1 MTENAIV
8 WSYANAWEPIAR
20 KQPDQPAVLQ
30 GDRVLSWADFD
41 AHADAL
47 AAHMVAA
54 GLRQNS
60 KVGVYLHNC
69 AEYLVANFAAFKT
82 GLAPFNVNYRYTA
95 DELFYLFDNADAE
108 AIVFHAS
115 FAERVEEIRARLPQ
129 VKCWIAVEES
139 GFRAPS
145 WAESYDRVVANVPAQ
160 RPTMAPWG
168 RSNDDLLILYTG
180 GTTGLPKGV
189 MWRQEDQIGVTGFGG
204 SLLLGVPPLARPE
217 EAAERVA
224 LSPRR
229 IGLVA
234 CPLMHGTGLFSA
246 LMTLLAGGAVALL
259 PGRHFDAEQLWD
271 EVARHRVTSIAI
283 VGLPFAQPLL
293 EALEHHPGRWDLS
306 CVTSIGS
313 SGAMWSQENK
323 RALLRFLP
331 PQTLLTDAFSSSE
344 AVGMGLSVS
353 TAAGES
359 QTAAFIAGPECAV
372 FTEDHKRVAP
382 GSGERGLV
390 AVGGFLPLGYYGDEE
405 KTKRTFPVIE
415 GKRWSIPGDW
425 ATVEADG
432 SLRLLGRGSQCI
444 NTGGEKVFPEEVEE
458 ALKRHPAVRDA
469 AVIGAPDARFGER
482 VCAVVE
488 LQSDAREP
496 SLSDLAAHVREHL
509 ADYKTPRA
517 LVIVDSLRRAP
528 NGKLDY
534 KAVKARALE
543 MLNA

>member
-30 GDRVLSWADFD
+30 GDRALCWGEFD

-47 AAHMVAA
+47 AAHMIAA

-69 AEYLVANFAAFKT
+69 AEYLTANYAAFKA
-82 GLAPFNVNYRYTA
+82 GFAPFNVNYRYTA
-95 DELFYLFDNADAE
+95 DELLYLFDNADAE

-115 FAERVEEIRARLPQ
+115 FAERVDEIRARLPQ
-129 VKCWIAVEES
+129 VKCWIAVEEP
-139 GFRAPS
+139 GIAAPA
-145 WAESYDRVVANVPAQ
+145 WAERYERVVANIPAQ
-160 RPTMAPWG
+160 RPTIAPWG

-217 EAAERVA
+217 EAAERIA
-224 LSPRR
+224 HFPRR

-246 LMTLLAGGAVALL
+246 LMTLLAGGAMVLL

-293 EALEHHPGRWDLS
+293 EALERHPGRWDLS

-323 RALLRFLP
+323 RALLRFM
-331 PQTLLTDAFSSSE
+331 PQAMLTDAFSSSE

-372 FTEDHKRVAP
+372 FTEDHRRVEP

-390 AVGGFLPLGYYGDEE
+390 AVGGHLPLGYYGDEE
-405 KTKRTFPVIE
+405 KTERTFPVIE

-469 AVIGAPDARFGER
+469 AVIGAPDPRFGER
-482 VCAVVE
+482 ICAVVE
-488 LQSDAREP
+488 LQADAREP

-509 ADYKTPRA
+509 ADYKTPRS

-543 MLNA
+543 MLG

>member
-20 KQPDQPAVLQ
+20 MQPDQPAVLQ
-30 GDRVLSWADFD
+30 GERRLSWGAFD

-47 AAHMVAA
+47 AAHMIAA
-54 GLRQNS
+54 GLRHNS

-69 AEYLVANFAAFKT
+69 AEYLIANYAAFKA

-108 AIVFHAS
+108 AIVFHAG
-115 FAERVEEIRARLPQ
+115 FAARVDEIRARLPH
-129 VKCWIAVEES
+129 VKCWIALEEP
-139 GFRAPS
+139 GFCAPL
-145 WAESYDRVVANVPAQ
+145 WAESYEHIVAAVPTK
-160 RPTMAPWG
+160 RPTLAPWE

-217 EAAERVA
+217 EAAGRIA
-224 LSPRR
+224 QFPRR

-259 PGRHFDAEQLWD
+259 PSRHFDAEELWD
-271 EVARHRVTSIAI
+271 QVARHRVTSIAI

-293 EALEHHPGRWDLS
+293 EALERHPGRWDLS
-306 CVTSIGS
+306 CVASIGS

-323 RALLRFLP
+323 HALLRFM
-331 PQTLLTDAFSSSE
+331 PQAMLTDAFSSSE

-359 QTAAFIAGPECAV
+359 QTAAFIAGPDCAV
-372 FTEDHKRVAP
+372 FTEDHRRVQP

-425 ATVEADG
+425 ASVEADG

-482 VCAVVE
+482 ICAVVE
-488 LQSDAREP
+488 LQPDAHEP
-496 SLSDLAAHVREHL
+496 SLSELAAHVREHL

-517 LVIVDSLRRAP
+517 LLIVDSLRRAP

-534 KAVKARALE
+534 KAVKERALE
-543 MLNA
+543 ALGA

>member
-1 MTENAIV
+1 MTEVV

-20 KQPDQPAVLQ
+20 MQPHEPAVLQ
-30 GDRVLSWADFD
+30 GEHSLSWGEFD
-41 AHADAL
+41 AQADAL
-47 AAHMVAA
+47 AARLLEA
-54 GLRQNS
+54 GLRHNA
-60 KVGVYLHNC
+60 KVGAYLHNC
-69 AEYLVANFAAFKT
+69 PEYLTAHFAAFKA

-95 DELFYLFDNADAE
+95 DELLYLFDNADAE
-108 AIVFHAS
+108 AVVFHAG
-115 FAERVEEIRARLPQ
+115 FAQRIDEIRARLPL
-129 VKCWIAVEES
+129 VKIWIAVEEP
-139 GFRAPS
+139 GFSAPR
-145 WAESYDRVVANVPAQ
+145 WAEDYGRIVASVPNK
-160 RPTMAPWG
+160 RPTLAPWG
-168 RSNDDLLILYTG
+168 RSNDDLLVLYTG

-189 MWRQEDQIGVTGFGG
+189 MWRQQDQIGVTGFGG
-204 SLLLGVPPLARPE
+204 SPLLGVPPLERPE
-217 EAAERVA
+217 EAAMRVA
-224 LSPRR
+224 QYPRR

-259 PGRHFDAEQLWD
+259 PNRHFDAVELWD

-283 VGLPFAQPLL
+283 VGLPFAQPML
-293 EALEHHPGRWDLS
+293 EALERHPGRWDLS
-306 CVTSIGS
+306 CVATIGS

-331 PQTLLTDAFSSSE
+331 QAMLTDAFSSSE

-359 QTAAFIAGPECAV
+359 QTAAFVAGLECAV
-372 FTEDHKRVAP
+372 FTEDHRRVQP

-390 AVGGFLPLGYYGDEE
+390 AVGGHLPLGYYGDED
-405 KTKRTFPVIE
+405 KTRRTFPVIE
-415 GKRWSIPGDW
+415 GRRWSIPGDW

-469 AVIGAPDARFGER
+469 AVIGAPDPRFGER

-488 LQSDAREP
+488 LQPDAREP

-509 ADYKTPRA
+509 ADYKSPRA
-517 LVIVDSLRRAP
+517 LVIVESLRRAP

-543 MLNA
+543 ALGA

>member
-1 MTENAIV
+1 MTENATV

-20 KQPDQPAVLQ
+20 MQPQAPAVLQ
-30 GDRVLSWADFD
+30 GERVLSWGAFD
-41 AHADAL
+41 AQADAL
-47 AAHMVAA
+47 AARLLAA
-54 GLRQNS
+54 GLEKNA
-60 KVGVYLHNC
+60 KVGVYFHNC
-69 AEYLVANFAAFKT
+69 AEYLTATYAAFKV
-82 GLAPFNVNYRYTA
+82 GMAPFNVNYRYTA
-95 DELFYLFDNADAE
+95 DELLYLFDNADAE
-108 AIVFHAS
+108 AVVFHAG
-115 FAERVEEIRARLPQ
+115 FAARIEDIRARLPK
-129 VKCWIAVEES
+129 VKIWIAVEEP
-139 GFRAPS
+139 GFSAPP
-145 WAESYDRVVANVPAQ
+145 WAEDYTRIVADVPAT
-160 RPTMAPWG
+160 RPTLARWG

-217 EAAERVA
+217 EAAERIA
-224 LSPRR
+224 AYPRR

-259 PGRHFDAEQLWD
+259 PSRHFDAVELWD
-271 EVARHRVTSIAI
+271 EVARHRVTSLAI
-283 VGLPFAQPLL
+283 VGLPFAQPML
-293 EALEHHPGRWDLS
+293 EALERHPGRWDLS

-323 RALLRFLP
+323 HALLRFLP
-331 PQTLLTDAFSSSE
+331 QAMLTDAFSSSE

-372 FTEDHKRVAP
+372 FTEDHRRVAP

-390 AVGGFLPLGYYGDEE
+390 AVGGHMPLGYYGDDE
-405 KTKRTFPVIE
+405 KTKRTFAFIE

-458 ALKRHPAVRDA
+458 ALKRHPAIRDA
-469 AVIGAPDARFGER
+469 AVIGAPDPRFGER
-482 VCAVVE
+482 ICAVVE
-488 LQSDAREP
+488 LQADAREP
-496 SLSDLAAHVREHL
+496 SLADLAAHVREHL
-509 ADYKTPRA
+509 ADYKAPRA
-517 LVIVDSLRRAP
+517 LVVVDSLRRAP

-543 MLNA
+543 SLGG

>member
-30 GDRVLSWADFD
+30 GDRALSWAEFD

-47 AAHMVAA
+47 AAHIIAA

-69 AEYLVANFAAFKT
+69 AEYLVANYAAFKA
-82 GLAPFNVNYRYTA
+82 GMAPFNVNYRYTA
-95 DELFYLFDNADAE
+95 DELLYLFDNADAE
-108 AIVFHAS
+108 AIVFHAN
-115 FAERVEEIRARLPQ
+115 FAERVDEIRGRLPQ
-129 VKCWIAVEES
+129 VKCWIAVEEP
-139 GFRAPS
+139 GFSAPS
-145 WAESYDRVVANVPAQ
+145 WAERYDSVVSSVPPT
-160 RPTMAPWG
+160 RPTVAPWG

-217 EAAERVA
+217 EAAERIA
-224 LSPRR
+224 HFPRR

-246 LMTLLAGGAVALL
+246 LMTLLAGGAVVLL

-293 EALEHHPGRWDLS
+293 EALERHPGRWDLS

-323 RALLRFLP
+323 RALLRFM
-331 PQTLLTDAFSSSE
+331 PQAMLTDAFSSSE

-372 FTEDHKRVAP
+372 FTEDHRRVQP

-390 AVGGFLPLGYYGDEE
+390 AVGGHLPLGYYGDEE

-432 SLRLLGRGSQCI
+432 SLRLLGRGSHCI

-469 AVIGAPDARFGER
+469 AVIGAPDPRFGER
-482 VCAVVE
+482 ICAVVE
-488 LQSDAREP
+488 LQADVPEP
-496 SLSDLAAHVREHL
+496 SLSELAAHVRGHL

-534 KAVKARALE
+534 KAVKTRALE
-543 MLNA
+543 MLG

>member
-20 KQPDQPAVLQ
+20 LQPGQPAVLQ
-30 GDRVLSWADFD
+30 GERALLWGAFD
-41 AHADAL
+41 AQADAL
-47 AAHMVAA
+47 AAHLIAA

-60 KVGVYLHNC
+60 KVGVYLYNC
-69 AEYLVANFAAFKT
+69 AEYLVANYAGFKA

-95 DELFYLFDNADAE
+95 DELLYLFDNADAE

-115 FAERVEEIRARLPQ
+115 FAERVDEIRARLPQ
-129 VKCWIAVEES
+129 VKCWIAVEEL
-139 GFRAPS
+139 GFSAPS
-145 WAESYDRVVANVPAQ
+145 WAENYASVVSSVPPT
-160 RPTMAPWG
+160 RPTMPPWG

-204 SLLLGVPPLARPE
+204 SPLLGVPPLARPE
-217 EAAERVA
+217 AAAERIA
-224 LSPRR
+224 HFPRR

-246 LMTLLAGGAVALL
+246 LMTLLAGGAVLLL

-271 EVARHRVTSIAI
+271 EVARHRATSIAI

-293 EALEHHPGRWDLS
+293 EALERKPGRWDLT

-323 RALLRFLP
+323 HALLRFI
-331 PQTLLTDAFSSSE
+331 PQAMLTDAFSSSE
-344 AVGMGLSVS
+344 AVGIGLSVS

-390 AVGGFLPLGYYGDEE
+390 AVGGFLPLGYYGDDE
-405 KTKRTFPVIE
+405 KTKRTFAVIE

-488 LQSDAREP
+488 LQPDARDP
-496 SLSDLAAHVREHL
+496 SLSDLAAHVRAHL

-517 LVIVDSLRRAP
+517 LVVVDSLRRAP

-543 MLNA
+543 MLG

>member
-1 MTENAIV
+1 MTEHAIV

-20 KQPDQPAVLQ
+20 MQPDQPAVLQ
-30 GDRVLSWADFD
+30 GDRALSWGAFD
-41 AHADAL
+41 AEADAL
-47 AAHMVAA
+47 AARLIEA
-54 GLRQNS
+54 GLQHNS

-69 AEYLVANFAAFKT
+69 AEYLTANYAAFKA

-95 DELFYLFDNADAE
+95 DELLYLFDNADAE
-108 AIVFHAS
+108 AIVFHAG
-115 FAERVEEIRARLPQ
+115 FAERVDEIRARLPQ
-129 VKCWIAVEES
+129 VKCWIAVEEP
-139 GFRAPS
+139 GFSTPP
-145 WAESYDRVVANVPAQ
+145 WAENYARIVANIPTK
-160 RPTMAPWG
+160 RPTLAPWG

-189 MWRQEDQIGVTGFGG
+189 MWRQEDQIGVTGAGG
-204 SLLLGVPPLARPE
+204 SPLLGIPPLTRPE
-217 EAAERVA
+217 EAVERVP
-224 LSPRR
+224 LLPRR
-229 IGLVA
+229 IALVA

-259 PGRHFDAEQLWD
+259 PSRHFDATQLWD
-271 EVARHRVTSIAI
+271 EVARHRVTSLAI
-283 VGLPFAQPLL
+283 VGLPFAQPML
-293 EALEHHPGRWDLS
+293 EALERNPGRWDLS

-323 RALLRFLP
+323 HALLRFI
-331 PQTLLTDAFSSSE
+331 PQALLTDAFSSSE
-344 AVGMGLSVS
+344 AVGMGMSVS

-359 QTAAFIAGPECAV
+359 QTASFMAGLECAV
-372 FTEDHKRVAP
+372 FTEDFKRVQP

-390 AVGGFLPLGYYGDEE
+390 AVGGYLPLGYYGDEE

-469 AVIGAPDARFGER
+469 AVIGAPDARFGES

-488 LQSDAREP
+488 LQPDAREP
-496 SLSDLAAHVREHL
+496 SLSELAGHVRGHL
-509 ADYKTPRA
+509 ADYKAPRA

-543 MLNA
+543 MLG

>member
-1 MTENAIV
+1 MI
-8 WSYANAWEPIAR
+8 S
-20 KQPDQPAVLQ
+20 
-30 GDRVLSWADFD
+30 
-41 AHADAL
+41 
-47 AAHMVAA
+47 A
-54 GLRQNS
+54 GLRHNS

-69 AEYLVANFAAFKT
+69 AEYLTANYAAFKA

-95 DELFYLFDNADAE
+95 DELLYLFDNADAE
-108 AIVFHAS
+108 AVIFHAG
-115 FAERVEEIRARLPQ
+115 FADRVDEIRARLPQ
-129 VKCWIAVEES
+129 VKCWIAVEEP
-139 GFRAPS
+139 GFGVPA
-145 WAESYDRVVANVPAQ
+145 WAESYAGIAANMPTQ
-160 RPTMAPWG
+160 RPTLAPWG

-204 SLLLGVPPLARPE
+204 SPLLGVPPLARPE
-217 EAAERVA
+217 EAAERIA
-224 LSPRR
+224 QFPRR

-246 LMTLLAGGAVALL
+246 LMTLLAGGTVALL
-259 PGRHFDAEQLWD
+259 PGRHFDAEQMWD

-293 EALEHHPGRWDLS
+293 EALERNLGRWDLS
-306 CVTSIGS
+306 CVSSIGS

-323 RALLRFLP
+323 HALLHFM
-331 PQTLLTDAFSSSE
+331 PQAMLTDAFSSSE

-372 FTEDHKRVAP
+372 FTEDHRRVQL

-469 AVIGAPDARFGER
+469 AVIGAPDPRFGER

-488 LQSDAREP
+488 LEPDAREP

-534 KAVKARALE
+534 KAVKTRALE
-543 MLNA
+543 ALA